1 MSESSRKCSRL
12 DSQNSQLKKDLDDAL
27 AKLEDRERG
36 LNSERM
42 DGRDKISKLEEMNRK
57 LTFQLREKSKDS

>member
-12 DSQNSQLKKDLDDAL
+12 DSQNSQLKKELDDAL

-42 DGRDKISKLEEMNRK
+42 DGRDKISKLEEMNRE
-57 LTFQLREKSKDS
+57 LTYQLREKSKDS

>member
-1 MSESSRKCSRL
+1 
-12 DSQNSQLKKDLDDAL
+12 LKKELDDAL

-42 DGRDKISKLEEMNRK
+42 DGRDKISKLEEMNRE
-57 LTFQLREKSKDS
+57 LTYQLREKSKDS